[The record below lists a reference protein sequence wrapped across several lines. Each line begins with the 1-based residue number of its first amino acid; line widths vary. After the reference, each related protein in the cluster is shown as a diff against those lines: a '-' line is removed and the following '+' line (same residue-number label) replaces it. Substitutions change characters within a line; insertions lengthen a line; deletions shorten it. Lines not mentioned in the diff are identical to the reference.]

1 MEKIRKCLSPIITIC
16 CYALL
21 VFLMLAEVRR
31 NENAS
36 LENFL
41 TYTCIG
47 AVIMVGVYIV
57 WLPTG
62 KEKGEKQPKVIANSL
77 IYNARAN
84 YIVNNQKYK
93 ELKEFCKKTNE
104 DYKDTMIRNKLSTE
118 LLTFED
124 FEKFKCKTFT
134 PEDYTKRQLKL
145 MKKLLDKPIK
155 FKPLMPTQITIG
167 RNKLNGLVPTN
178 KEHINNGLMLFG
190 KVVLSLGMGLIMT
203 YLTLGR
209 KGFTIDALWKLCSWT
224 FTILFTIYSAIDRG
238 YTSVVIDRNNYL
250 VEENDLCNQF
260 FQFISVPTSEAD
272 PTSEEI
278 DKAIEKTKLK

>member
-1 MEKIRKCLSPIITIC
+1 MEKIRKWLSPIITLC

-31 NENAS
+31 NQDAS
-36 LENFL
+36 LEHFI

-62 KEKGEKQPKVIANSL
+62 RTKGEKQAKVITNGL

-84 YIVNNQKYK
+84 YIVNNQMYK
-93 ELKEFCKKTNE
+93 ELKEFCKKTNA
-104 DYKDTMIRNKLSTE
+104 DYKETMLRNKLSTE
-118 LLTFED
+118 LLTLED
-124 FEKFKCKTFT
+124 YEKFKKK
-134 PEDYTKRQLKL
+134 EYDQEEYTKRQLKL
-145 MKKLLDKPIK
+145 MKRLVNRPLK

-178 KEHINNGLMLFG
+178 KEHLNNGILLFG
-190 KVVLSLGMGLIMT
+190 KVCMSLGMGLIMT

-224 FTILFTIYSAIDRG
+224 FTILFTIYSGIDRG

-260 FQFISVPTSEAD
+260 FQFANVSVSGVD

-278 DKAIEKTKLK
+278 QQAIEKSKLK